1 MLRCAKAGV
10 RTPCVY
16 LVDQRRSRIYM
27 EKVEGPT
34 LKHFLRG
41 RYDPA
46 TGAYDEVAIATV
58 VRRCRWCLRYRVL
71 VVVVVVVGFGG
82 TGTDRC
88 PPDFWIVQLLLRI
101 TNQTPVVLIITK
113 NHSGSWAGPSRGSTT
128 LRWCTGT

>member
-46 TGAYDEVAIATV
+46 TGAYDEVAMATV
-58 VRRCRWCLRYRVL
+58 VRAGRVL
-71 VVVVVVVGFGG
+71 EGVRWRGEAAGAVVGVPKAM
-82 TGTDRC
+82 D
-88 PPDFWIVQLLLRI
+88 
-101 TNQTPVVLIITK
+101 
-113 NHSGSWAGPSRGSTT
+113 
-128 LRWCTGT
+128 